1 MTFLRGVLAPPG
13 QVGESSFTRKSWPSA
28 HPARRDTRL
37 SKALTFSR
45 RFKRSRTCLLTQ
57 QNRRQPPRMP
67 FQELSSLKSII
78 TLDQLISSNRI
89 KKLSPWPITKSKC
102 RESFQPSLSNFAQ
115 LSKKEKNWL
124 QGSRWLRVCNKT
136 VQACKRTPYWKSKST
151 DSRLARG
158 LTRRVISLLYTFL
171 ARVAVQVQMTAA
183 VKTRLTLTT
192 LCVFW
197 KIKGKTT
204 SRMSSRTTTMKTLAI
219 QVHAQNQQIA
229 SLISRTRT
237 TLMFNRFTRMISD
250 QVYQLIVC

>member
-1 MTFLRGVLAPPG
+1 MLRKSYLQTSSKSFRPNPPQSFRCEGGLNQRTEAQLMSPSENPQTSRSKMTFLRGVLAPPG

-57 QNRRQPPRMP
+57 SNRRQPPRMP

-171 ARVAVQVQMTAA
+171 ARVAV
-183 VKTRLTLTT
+183 
-192 LCVFW
+192 
-197 KIKGKTT
+197 
-204 SRMSSRTTTMKTLAI
+204 
-219 QVHAQNQQIA
+219 
-229 SLISRTRT
+229 
-237 TLMFNRFTRMISD
+237 
-250 QVYQLIVC
+250 